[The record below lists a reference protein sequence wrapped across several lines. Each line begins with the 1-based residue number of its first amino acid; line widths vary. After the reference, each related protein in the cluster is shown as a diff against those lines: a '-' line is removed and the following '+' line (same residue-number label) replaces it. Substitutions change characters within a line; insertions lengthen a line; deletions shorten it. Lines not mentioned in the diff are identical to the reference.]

1 MSLYPI
7 YFPNKENAN
16 VILHR
21 EGAVFWL
28 TMTYQCSKFNPTSI
42 KAIFDAL
49 DHVEDMALVKEKGSP
64 CSLITTG
71 EKKYYNTGLDLQ
83 YLIQNEAPWFI
94 SDQYVALLKRMLTF
108 PVITVAGWL
117 CLNEID
123 LPGSLHPG
131 MAALAR
137 TKLPPSSYRNMVF
150 TGQRYTAVPAL
161 KDALVDEITPLS
173 DLKNKAQLC
182 ALKYAEKVAKA
193 GDIVGQLKL
202 VSYQDIVAAL
212 NIRLRI
218 DVRDF
223 VKSKL

>member
-1 MSLYPI
+1 ML
-7 YFPNKENAN
+7 
-16 VILHR
+16 L
-21 EGAVFWL
+21 
-28 TMTYQCSKFNPTSI
+28 
-42 KAIFDAL
+42 
-49 DHVEDMALVKEKGSP
+49 
-64 CSLITTG
+64 
-71 EKKYYNTGLDLQ
+71 
-83 YLIQNEAPWFI
+83 FI
-94 SDQYVALLKRMLTF
+94 
-108 PVITVAGWL
+108 GWL